1 MIPEIG
7 QFALILALS
16 LAIAQGVLPL
26 VGAHRGDATMM
37 RVGHTA
43 ALGQFVFVVFAFGCL
58 TWVFLND
65 DFSVLY
71 VANHSQLSLPT
82 VYKVSAVWGAH
93 EGSLLMWIML
103 LATWTVAVARFS
115 RGLPEAFS
123 ARVIGVLGLLSVGFL
138 LFAILTSNP
147 FDRLVPAAADGG
159 DLNPLLQD
167 PGLAIHPPLLYIG
180 YVGFSVAFAF
190 AIAAMI
196 SGDLDQ
202 KWAKWTRPWTTI
214 AWMFLTLGIAIGSW
228 WAYYELGWGG
238 WWFWDAVENASF
250 MPWLIGTALIHSLA
264 VTEKRGLFKSW
275 TLLLAI
281 TAFSLSLLG
290 TFLVR
295 SGIIVSVH
303 AFATDPTRG
312 SFILGF
318 LAIVVIGALILYAWR
333 APSLD
338 SDVGFG
344 LLSRESFLLL
354 NNVLLVVAA
363 ALVLIGTL
371 SPLVIELINGEKIS
385 IGPPWFN
392 VAFVV
397 PMLPLLFLIG
407 LGMHTMWRQQN
418 ASTWLSP
425 LKIAAIVALVL
436 GIAIPLFF
444 YGRISLM
451 LAAGCIASIWIISTS
466 LILPI
471 RSLRREKGTAGITR
485 SALGMSVAH
494 LGMGL
499 FVIGVTIVSAFNV
512 ESDQAMRQGE
522 ELDVAGYHFEI
533 RELREVQGPN
543 YSAIEALVEIRK
555 DGDFVAMVR
564 PQKRQYLV
572 QKSWMTEAG
581 IHVDWNKDLFV
592 ALGDQLGNGA
602 WSVRIQ
608 YKPMIRFIWFGA
620 LLMALGGIIAVS
632 DRRYRLEVPAAD
644 KAGAKSKRRGKGKAA
659 LEGAR

>member
-16 LAIAQGVLPL
+16 LALCQSILPL
-26 VGAHRGDATMM
+26 VGAHRGDAAMM
-37 RVGHTA
+37 GVGRTA
-43 ALGQFVFVVFAFGCL
+43 ATGQFLFIAVAFGCL
-58 TWVFLND
+58 TWAFLSD

-71 VANHSQLSLPT
+71 VANHSQLALPT
-82 VYKVSAVWGAH
+82 LYKVSAVWGAH
-93 EGSLLMWIML
+93 EGSLLLWIL
-103 LATWTVAVARFS
+103 ILAAWTVAVARYS
-115 RGLPEAFS
+115 RDLPDAFA
-123 ARVIGVLGLLSVGFL
+123 ARVIGVLGVLSVGFL

-147 FDRLVPAAADGG
+147 FNRLVPAAADGG

-190 AIAAMI
+190 AIAAML
-196 SGDLDQ
+196 SGDLDRT
-202 KWAKWTRPWTTI
+202 WAKWTRPWTTL
-214 AWMFLTLGIAIGSW
+214 AWMFLTLGIALGSW

-312 SFILGF
+312 FFILTF
-318 LAIVVIGALILYAWR
+318 LAIVVIGALALYAWR

-338 SDVGFG
+338 SDAGFG
-344 LLSRESFLLL
+344 LLSRETFLLL
-354 NNVLLVVAA
+354 NNVLLVVAT

-371 SPLVIELINGEKIS
+371 SPLVIEMATGGKIS

-392 VAFVV
+392 VAFLVPTIPLVILLGMGMHAAWRKQPAQSWLGKLRIPAIIGVV
-397 PMLPLLFLIG
+397 LGVVIPLLFYGRVSILLFVG
-407 LGMHTMWRQQN
+407 C
-418 ASTWLSP
+418 
-425 LKIAAIVALVL
+425 AAAAWIVASAL
-436 GIAIPLFF
+436 IP
-444 YGRISLM
+444 
-451 LAAGCIASIWIISTS
+451 
-466 LILPI
+466 IL
-471 RSLRREKGTAGITR
+471 RSLRREKGTAGISR
-485 SALGMSVAH
+485 SVIGMSVAH

-499 FVIGVTIVSAFNV
+499 FVIGVTIVSAFGV
-512 ESDQAMRQGE
+512 ESDRALQPGQTIE
-522 ELDVAGYHFEI
+522 VAGHEFEMK
-533 RELREVQGPN
+533 ELRNAQGPN
-543 YSAIEALVEIRK
+543 FSAIEAVIDIRK
-555 DGDFVAMVR
+555 DGDLIATVY

-572 QKSWMTEAG
+572 QKSLMTEAG
-581 IHVDWNKDLFV
+581 IHPGLDKDLFV

-602 WSVRIQ
+602 WSVRVQ
-608 YKPMIRFIWFGA
+608 YKPMIRFIWLGA
-620 LLMALGGIIAVS
+620 LVMALGGLIAIS
-632 DRRYRLEVPAAD
+632 DRRYRAKATVPGTVPGTVTGTGEATA
-644 KAGAKSKRRGKGKAA
+644 
-659 LEGAR
+659 